1 MLIASL
7 EEQVDEK
14 FKTQDL
20 TLLLTVGLSQ
30 APGFPLHSDS
40 KASGDSS
47 WQRLLSMVPSP
58 LPHSALS
65 TPLTGGQVGQWAG
78 TSFFSGLL
86 FFSAMVQ
93 RPFCTALNS
102 MGFRSPYSPEATSMT
117 RGTQSRVLS

>member
-1 MLIASL
+1 
-7 EEQVDEK
+7 
-14 FKTQDL
+14 
-20 TLLLTVGLSQ
+20 
-30 APGFPLHSDS
+30 
-40 KASGDSS
+40 
-47 WQRLLSMVPSP
+47 MVPSP

-65 TPLTGGQVGQWAG
+65 KPLTGGQVGQWAA

-117 RGTQSRVLS
+117 KGTEQSAQLGFTLNSQRQVSPSLVYGEGK

>member
-1 MLIASL
+1 M
-7 EEQVDEK
+7 EEKSKAQELALQELTLQK
-14 FKTQDL
+14 LTLQEL

-30 APGFPLHSDS
+30 APGFPLHSSSND
-40 KASGDSS
+40 SGDCSLAGS
-47 WQRLLSMVPSP
+47 LSIAPSP

-117 RGTQSRVLS
+117 RGT